1 MVPFATPLYAP
12 QLLAFPYRAAT
23 PIGTVWSETPI
34 APEILVSTSDAVRAR
49 MATTPLADANERRP
63 IFLTEGGWR
72 WSWLAPG
79 NVSAFALSRPLTK
92 AVVVNR
98 ANLVGDAASGEPT
111 ADHTRTLASLLA
123 HEFTHGLIRRRYG
136 DVASLRFPGWKVE
149 GYADYVAGESTLSDA
164 EVARLEAAGKGH
176 PALLYYRGRQRVA
189 KVLAAN
195 GGDVDALFD
204 GD

>member
-1 MVPFATPLYAP
+1 MPFATPLYAP
-12 QLLAFPYRAAT
+12 QLLAFPYRTAT

-34 APEILVSTSDAVRAR
+34 APEILASTSDAVRAR

-79 NVSAFALSRPLTK
+79 NVSAFALSRPLTR

-98 ANLVGDAASGEPT
+98 ANLAGDAASGKPSS
-111 ADHTRTLASLLA
+111 DRKRTLASLLA

-136 DVASLRFPGWKVE
+136 EVASIQFPRWKVE
-149 GYADYVAGESTLSDA
+149 GYADFVSGESTLSDA
-164 EVARLEAAGKGH
+164 EAAALEAAGTNY
-176 PALLYYRGRQRVA
+176 PALLYFRGCQRVA
-189 KVLAAN
+189 NELAAN
-195 GGDVDALFD
+195 GGDVDALFT
-204 GD
+204 GE